1 MSSPALA
8 GRTIVEEPPLFV
20 ETQRFLPRPLSLAVV
35 VGVGALAAW
44 MLVSGALRGAGW
56 MPLAVLAGVA
66 LLFHL
71 LELRVTVRRSGIDI
85 HFRPLQRRRLDPN
98 EIHACEA
105 RRYRPILEFG
115 GWGLRRGWKGG
126 FAYNVRGNRGAQLV
140 LGNGER
146 LLLGSQQSEDLA
158 AAIRQ
163 VARLPDPRT

>member
-1 MSSPALA
+1 MCLPTLA

-20 ETQRFLPRPLSLAVV
+20 ETQRFLPRPLSLALV

-44 MLVSGALRGAGW
+44 TLLSWAPRGPEWAAAAIG
-56 MPLAVLAGVA
+56 LGVA

-71 LELRVTVRRSGIDI
+71 LELTVSVRRSGIDVR
-85 HFRPLQRRRLDPN
+85 FRPLHRRRLDPTA
-98 EIHACEA
+98 IRSCEA
-105 RRYRPILEFG
+105 RTYRPILEFG

-140 LGNGER
+140 LESGER
-146 LLLGSQQSEDLA
+146 LLLGSQQAEDLA